1 MIKRFAVMA
10 LCVAFAICGVCGN
23 DGAQDSVKSA
33 KDAIQKARDEYSTA
47 LKGYF
52 DSSITFVTLQK
63 GLDERVAKISEV
75 AKASKSGAEQGQKVS
90 SIMQKVQAIEVE
102 LMEANDELQ
111 KAGANKNAQSKYI
124 ALKDKFVELSTK
136 STAQINQSKAT
147 LDNAI
152 AVFRKYMN

>member
-1 MIKRFAVMA
+1 MIKRFAVVA
-10 LCVAFAICGVCGN
+10 LCVAFAICGAN
-23 DGAQDSVKSA
+23 SNEAAQDSLKPVQV
-33 KDAIQKARDEYSTA
+33 AIQKARDEYSTA

-52 DSSITFVTLQK
+52 DSSIAFVTLQK

-102 LMEANDELQ
+102 LMEANDALQ
-111 KAGANKNAQSKYI
+111 KAGADKNAQSKYI
-124 ALKDKFVELSTK
+124 ALKDRFVALSTK

-152 AVFRKYMN
+152 AVFKKYVN